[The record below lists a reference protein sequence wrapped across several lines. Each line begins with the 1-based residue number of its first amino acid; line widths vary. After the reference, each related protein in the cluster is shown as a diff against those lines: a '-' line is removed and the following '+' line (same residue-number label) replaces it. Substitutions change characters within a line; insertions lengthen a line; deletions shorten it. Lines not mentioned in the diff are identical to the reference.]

1 VKGLPLLRDGRAA
14 VAVAVDD
21 AYPFAFVLAGGPVSV
36 DPAAPDLL
44 DWCTRIAARYVP
56 AGQADAFG
64 RRNAVAGEL
73 LVRLHPQRLVGED
86 DVAGP
91 GRRE

>member
-1 VKGLPLLRDGRAA
+1 MKGLPLLRDGRAA

-73 LVRLHPQRLVGED
+73 LVRLHPRRLVGED

>member
-1 VKGLPLLRDGRAA
+1 MAAPLSRSTTTPIPSPSSWRRPGVGRPGRAR
-14 VAVAVDD
+14 
-21 AYPFAFVLAGGPVSV
+21 PVRLV
-36 DPAAPDLL
+36 
-44 DWCTRIAARYVP
+44 TRIAARYVP
-56 AGQADAFG
+56 AGQSDAFG

>member
-1 VKGLPLLRDGRAA
+1 MKGLPLLRDGRAA

-36 DPAAPDLL
+36 DPAAPDLF
-44 DWCTRIAARYVP
+44 DWSRGSRRATSRPVRRTRS
-56 AGQADAFG
+56 AGAT
-64 RRNAVAGEL
+64 RVAGEL
-73 LVRLHPQRLVGED
+73 LVRLHPRRLVGED